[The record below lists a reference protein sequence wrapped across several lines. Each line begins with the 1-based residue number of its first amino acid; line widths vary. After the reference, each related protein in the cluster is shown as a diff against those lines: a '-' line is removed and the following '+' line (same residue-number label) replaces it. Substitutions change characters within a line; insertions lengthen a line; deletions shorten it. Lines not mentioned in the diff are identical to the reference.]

1 MSHQIWILSSTF
13 IFVCRYTTL
22 VAQQVSDPQQA
33 MVDATSDF
41 CIFAAAVLFAFAVS
55 ARTTLWPDG
64 AEAHSDSGSM
74 LQDIDSDDEDG
85 ASPDSGQCASLL
97 CSLNECDC
105 ERVHS
110 DESNSEQLQFAA
122 VATSMS
128 AMAASVPASA
138 RRPSG
143 VELRDRESSVGSGSG
158 SGSGDNESHGALSV
172 PLAPSGDARPPLS
185 AADPPDRK
193 PYFWSRWNDRITAF
207 FDTYPGSG
215 QLLAFAPAYLLFC
228 HQNMFIYF
236 LADID
241 INSSMF
247 SRAGS
252 SALAMATV
260 IAMMVAVLAFAA
272 YFLRVLCRRPRRIQ
286 CCFAA
291 SYGLLVLVFAIL
303 MAIFAPDF
311 SLHLHH
317 AFLPLVLLPL
327 TRARKDPIALIAL
340 GILCGMLT
348 NGIACW
354 GWAPNFASDG
364 AATSSSARLPAPRLV
379 GNLTSSSLAL
389 AMERLPSASAL
400 SAYASFPIV
409 SLVAPAVLLIPAAK
423 WNSLL
428 AASRAPSVDISI
440 SADGER
446 RAVLLGHTMNH
457 ASDPER
463 QSPVTF
469 AAVTRIDSAPPTRG
483 DDNDPQDVDT
493 FVSLSRLIR
502 APADLTSIAEFSAVP
517 ISLHSIQTTAIS
529 SANVAT
535 AQITV
540 LPNMV
545 LLMNGVRFVI
555 LLCLNI
561 QLRLVFGI
569 SIN

>member
-1 MSHQIWILSSTF
+1 
-13 IFVCRYTTL
+13 

-41 CIFAAAVLFAFAVS
+41 CIFASAVVFAFAVS

-64 AEAHSDSGSM
+64 AEADSHSGSM

-85 ASPDSGQCASLL
+85 ASPDSGHCASLL
-97 CSLNECDC
+97 CSPNECDC

-128 AMAASVPASA
+128 ATAASVPASA
-138 RRPSG
+138 RRPSSA
-143 VELRDRESSVGSGSG
+143 ELRDRESSVAGGRHG
-158 SGSGDNESHGALSV
+158 RGGGGDSESHGALSV
-172 PLAPSGDARPPLS
+172 PLAPSGDARPPLA
-185 AADPPDRK
+185 AADAPDRK

-241 INSSMF
+241 ISTSLF

-260 IAMMVAVLAFAA
+260 IAMLVAVLAFAA

-327 TRARKDPIALIAL
+327 TRARKDPVALIAL

-354 GWAPNFASDG
+354 GWAPNFASNG
-364 AATSSSARLPAPRLV
+364 AATERLPAPRLV

-400 SAYASFPIV
+400 SAFASFPIV
-409 SLVAPAVLLIPAAK
+409 SVVSPSALLIPAAK

-428 AASRAPSVDISI
+428 AASRHASVDISI

-446 RAVLLGHTMNH
+446 RAVLLGRTMSH
-457 ASDPER
+457 ASEPER
-463 QSPVTF
+463 QSTATF
-469 AAVTRIDSAPPTRG
+469 TAVTRIDSAPPTRG
-483 DDNDPQDVDT
+483 DDNDSRDVDA
-493 FVSLSRLIR
+493 FVSHSRLMT
-502 APADLTSIAEFSAVP
+502 APADLTSIAEFSAAP
-517 ISLHSIQTTAIS
+517 ISIQSMQTTAVS

-545 LLMNGVRFVI
+545 LLMNGVR
-555 LLCLNI
+555 LS
-561 QLRLVFGI
+561 
-569 SIN
+569 SI